1 MGSPDFTVL
10 LAEDDDGHALLVRK
24 NLERAG
30 CSCPIVRFR
39 DGQEVL
45 DYLRLTPGR
54 NAESQGQVLLLLDI
68 NMPRASGLDVLKSLK
83 ENPATA
89 RIPVIM
95 LTTTDNPREIARCY
109 ELGCNIY
116 VTKPVVY
123 EQFVDA
129 IARLGMFLQVIRVP
143 FKSDVAC

>member
-1 MGSPDFTVL
+1 
-10 LAEDDDGHALLVRK
+10 
-24 NLERAG
+24 
-30 CSCPIVRFR
+30 
-39 DGQEVL
+39 
-45 DYLRLTPGR
+45 
-54 NAESQGQVLLLLDI
+54 
-68 NMPRASGLDVLKSLK
+68 MPRASGLDVLKSLK

-95 LTTTDNPREIARCY
+95 LTTTDNPREIAYCY

-123 EQFVDA
+123 EQFVEA

-143 FKSDVAC
+143 CKSDAAC

>member
-1 MGSPDFTVL
+1 MGSQDFTVL

-30 CSCPIVRFR
+30 CSCPIVRLR

-45 DYLRLTPGR
+45 DYLRHTPGR
-54 NAESQGQVLLLLDI
+54 NEDSQAQVLLLLDI

-83 ENPATA
+83 ESPATA
-89 RIPVIM
+89 RVPVIM

-143 FKSDVAC
+143 FKSDVAY

>member
-1 MGSPDFTVL
+1 MGSQEFTVL

-30 CSCPIVRFR
+30 CSGPIVRFR

-45 DYLRLTPGR
+45 DYLHRGPERSETPP
-54 NAESQGQVLLLLDI
+54 GQVLLLLDI
-68 NMPRASGLDVLKSLK
+68 HMPRASGLDVLKSLK

-95 LTTTDNPREIARCY
+95 LTTTDNPREIAYCY

-123 EQFVDA
+123 EQFVEA

-143 FKSDVAC
+143 CKSDAAC

>member
-1 MGSPDFTVL
+1 MRNFTVVL
-10 LAEDDDGHALLVRK
+10 GEDDDGHALLVRK

-30 CSCPIVRFR
+30 GGGVFVRLR
-39 DGQEVL
+39 NGQEVL
-45 DYLRLTPGR
+45 DYFLARETASPGEAR
-54 NAESQGQVLLLLDI
+54 EALLLLDI
-68 NMPRASGLDVLKSLK
+68 NMPQVDGIEALRQLRSRPS
-83 ENPATA
+83 TA
-89 RIPVIM
+89 LLPVIM

-129 IARLGMFLQVIRVP
+129 ITRLGMFLEVIRVP
-143 FKSDVAC
+143 TDGGTGN